1 MDHSGTWVF
10 IFLSVGSVSLF
21 SFLAVSSWAD
31 SRRRERE
38 AFYKSEALKKVVET
52 HGEGSNVVLDYI
64 REQARISHNRRREGL
79 KLGGMVTAAVGV
91 GLMIF
96 FRGIAR
102 EQAIYLLG
110 AIPLL
115 VGIVFMIYAYL
126 LSQRN

>member
-1 MDHSGTWVF
+1 MDHAGTWVF

-38 AFYKSEALKKVVET
+38 AFYKSEALKKVIET

-79 KLGGMVTAAVGV
+79 KLGGMVTAAVGL

-96 FRGIAR
+96 FGGIAR
-102 EQAIYLLG
+102 NQPVYLLG
-110 AIPLL
+110 VIPLL
-115 VGIVFMIYAYL
+115 VGVVFLIYAYF
-126 LSQRN
+126 LSSRI